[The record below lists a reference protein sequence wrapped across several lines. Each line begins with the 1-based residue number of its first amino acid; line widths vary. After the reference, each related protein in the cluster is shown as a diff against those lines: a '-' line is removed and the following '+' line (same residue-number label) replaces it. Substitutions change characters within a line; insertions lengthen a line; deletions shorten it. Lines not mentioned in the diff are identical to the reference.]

1 MANDHKSGGEQQGG
15 ANGQG
20 QGEGHGKPKTYV
32 FFVNKEKFETDQP
45 SLSVAQIKARV
56 AGIEPGDKLSLEGHG
71 DEPDRLLGDEE
82 IISLEKDHG
91 PLRFTI
97 VPSASFGA

>member
-1 MANDHKSGGEQQGG
+1 MANEHENGGEKQGE
-15 ANGQG
+15 ANGQ
-20 QGEGHGKPKTYV
+20 GHGKPKTYI
-32 FFVNKEKFETDQP
+32 FFVNKERFETDQS

-56 AGIEPGDKLSLEGHG
+56 AGVEPGDKLSLEGHG

-82 IISLEKDHG
+82 VISLEKDHG
-91 PLRFTI
+91 PLRFTV